1 MLEAQINITLK
12 KTVSDPQGQTIKHAL
27 VSLNFDKLSNVR
39 IGKYV
44 VINIE
49 GNDKK
54 KAEED
59 VKDMCKKLLANP
71 IIEDYSFQIREI

>member
-1 MLEAQINITLK
+1 
-12 KTVSDPQGQTIKHAL
+12 